1 MSADE
6 IRHELVYEWNDIEF
20 IYNGKRSGVT
30 SEVRDYIPTFTMWYG
45 DKEKEYSDID
55 EVMSDKFFD
64 GKSLAEIAE
73 IVKYT

>member
-6 IRHELVYEWNDIEF
+6 LRRELIYEWNDVEF

-30 SEVRDYIPTFTMWYG
+30 SEVYDSIPTFSVWYG
-45 DKEKEYSDID
+45 EKEKEYSDID

-73 IVKYT
+73 IVEYT

>member
-6 IRHELVYEWNDIEF
+6 LRDEIAVQWNDVEF

-30 SEVRDYIPTFTMWYG
+30 SEVHDYIPTFAMWYG
-45 DKEKEYSDID
+45 EKEKIYSDID

-64 GKSLAEIAE
+64 GKSLSEIAE
-73 IVKYT
+73 IVRYT

>member
-6 IRHELVYEWNDIEF
+6 LRQELVYEWNDVEF
-20 IYNGKRSGVT
+20 IYNGKRGGIT
-30 SEVRDYIPTFTMWYG
+30 SEVHNSIPTFYVWHG
-45 DKEKEYSDID
+45 DKEKKYSDID

-73 IVKYT
+73 IAEYT

>member
-6 IRHELVYEWNDIEF
+6 LRNELAYEWNDVEF
-20 IYNGKRSGVT
+20 IYNGKRSGIT
-30 SEVRDYIPTFTMWYG
+30 SEVHNSIPTFYVWYG
-45 DKEKEYSDID
+45 DEEKEYSDVD

>member
-6 IRHELVYEWNDIEF
+6 IRHELVYEWNDVEF

-30 SEVRDYIPTFTMWYG
+30 SEVHDYIPTFTMWYG
-45 DKEKEYSDID
+45 NKEKEYSDID

-73 IVKYT
+73 IAEYT